1 MTAEATRPRFPFGLT
16 IVCALAFALLCGLG
30 VWQVQRMQWK
40 NGLIDQAEAAAAVP
54 PAPLAAVMAMPDPA
68 FRKVAIDCPGLA
80 TAPYVEL
87 QTIHDG
93 EPGVRLIS
101 ACRPAGSP
109 AVFLIDRGFVAET
122 ISARPPVA
130 PSTESF
136 PLVAEV
142 RETPPPGPMAL
153 PVDKGRF
160 FARDMAGMAGALG
173 VADPDPNTLF
183 ALTSSNPDW
192 QALQPSA
199 PPAAFSNNH
208 LGYALTWFG
217 LALALVG
224 FYIVLLRRTLNQPR
238 SASEAIGKTALKQPR
253 SASEA
258 LGKEESS

>member
-1 MTAEATRPRFPFGLT
+1 MRARFPWGLT

-40 NGLIDQAEAAAAVP
+40 NGLVDQAEASAAIP
-54 PAPLAAVMAMPDPA
+54 SAPLASVMALHDPA
-68 FRKVAIDCPGLA
+68 FRKVAVDCPGLA
-80 TAPYVEL
+80 TAAFVEL

-101 ACRPAGSP
+101 ACRPNDFP
-109 AVFLIDRGFVAET
+109 AEFLIDRGFVAAT

-130 PSTESF
+130 ASAAPF
-136 PLVAEV
+136 RVVAEL

-153 PVDKGRF
+153 AEDKGRF
-160 FARDMAGMAGALG
+160 FARDNPGMARALG
-173 VADPDPNTLF
+173 VAEPDPNTLF
-183 ALTSSNPDW
+183 ALTSSNPEW

-217 LALALVG
+217 LALAVVG
-224 FYIVLLRRTLNQPR
+224 FYIALLRRKP
-238 SASEAIGKTALKQPR
+238 SLKQPR

-258 LGKEESS
+258 LGTKDMP

>member
-1 MTAEATRPRFPFGLT
+1 MTAEATRARFPVLLT
-16 IVCALAFALLCGLG
+16 LAAALAFALLCGLG

-40 NGLIDQAEAAAAVP
+40 NGLIDQAEAAAAIP
-54 PAPLAAVMAMPDPA
+54 PAPLASVMALHDPA
-68 FRKVAIDCPGLA
+68 FRKVAVDCPGLA

-101 ACRPAGSP
+101 VCRPAGFP

-130 PSTESF
+130 ASTASF

-153 PVDKGRF
+153 PVDEGRF
-160 FARDMAGMAGALG
+160 FARDTPAMARALG

-183 ALTSSNPDW
+183 ALTSSNPEW
-192 QALQPSA
+192 EALQPSA

-217 LALALVG
+217 LALALAV
-224 FYIVLLRRTLNQPR
+224 FYVVLLRRRLT
-238 SASEAIGKTALKQPR
+238 S
-253 SASEA
+253 
-258 LGKEESS
+258 

>member
-1 MTAEATRPRFPFGLT
+1 MTTEATRARFPWGLT

-40 NGLIDQAEAAAAVP
+40 NGLIDQAEAAAVLP
-54 PAPLAAVMAMPDPA
+54 PAPLVEVLALHDPA
-68 FRKVAIDCPGLA
+68 FRKVLVDCPGLA

-87 QTIHDG
+87 QTIHEG
-93 EPGVRLIS
+93 QAGVRLIS
-101 ACRPAGSP
+101 ACRPVDFP
-109 AVFLIDRGFVAET
+109 AAFLIDRGFVADN

-130 PSTESF
+130 ASTAPF
-136 PLVAEV
+136 RVVAEL
-142 RETPPPGPMAL
+142 REAPPPGPMAL

-160 FARDMAGMAGALG
+160 FARDTPGMARALG

-183 ALTSSNPDW
+183 ALTSSNPEW

-217 LALALVG
+217 LALALAV
-224 FYIVLLRRTLNQPR
+224 FYVVLLRRRLT
-238 SASEAIGKTALKQPR
+238 S
-253 SASEA
+253 
-258 LGKEESS
+258 